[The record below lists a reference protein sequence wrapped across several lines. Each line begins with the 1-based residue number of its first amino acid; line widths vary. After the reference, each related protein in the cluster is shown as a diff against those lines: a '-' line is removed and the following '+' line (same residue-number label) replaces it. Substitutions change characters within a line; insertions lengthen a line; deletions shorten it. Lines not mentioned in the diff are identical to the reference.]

1 MAVVLGIA
9 GGGTRTRAL
18 RGEDGSQRGKCNS
31 PDLKDGGWKYTD
43 THQEA
48 KKEIPVKGLSE
59 VWRILRRAGGHIRIK
74 EQHGFTSSGH

>member
-1 MAVVLGIA
+1 MAVVLGID

-31 PDLKDGGWKYTD
+31 PDLKDCGWTYTD

-48 KKEIPVKGLSE
+48 KKEIPVNSPWLKS
-59 VWRILRRAGGHIRIK
+59 
-74 EQHGFTSSGH
+74 GFDAYKDGFKTSNEYGDGQA